1 MQNKITRFIVLSFLL
16 ISVLSVFIFSFLA
29 FSMNWKSEDTIN
41 EIGTTYMSSMS
52 EQISMHFETTIT
64 LRLSQVKALV
74 KTIPPK
80 ELRVNAAK
88 GQELVYN
95 AQARGFDY
103 LALYSEDGNF
113 EMIEGSALHVTDPQ
127 PFLNSFNSG
136 EEKVAVGT
144 DEEGN
149 DIVLLGVPASYPM
162 SSGEKC
168 IALVAGL
175 PVSYISETLSLD
187 REGTMTYSHI
197 IRKDGSFVIHGF
209 NSLESNYFDQLRSS
223 CPDENRNV
231 MEKYIQKLA
240 DSMQK
245 GEQYSSVLETESGR
259 QHLYSSNLP
268 FTEWYLVTVMPYG
281 QLNEQVNNLGRQ
293 WLWMT
298 LGSCSIIL
306 LALICVF
313 IKYYNLTRR
322 QVHELN
328 LARQEAVH
336 ANQAKSEFLS
346 NMSHDIRTPMNA
358 IVGMTAIATANINDI
373 QQVQNCLK
381 KITLSSKHLLGLIND
396 VLDMSKIESGKMTL
410 NKDIVSLKEL
420 MDSIVSIVQPQ
431 VKAKKQKF
439 DVLIR
444 DILSENVCSDSVRLN
459 QVMLNLLSNA
469 VKFTPEGGN
478 IGISMYQE
486 ASPAGDTHVRVHLYV
501 RDSGIGM
508 APEFQQKIYNSFTR
522 EDNSRVN
529 RTEGTGLGMTIT
541 KYIIDAM
548 EGTIDVKSELG
559 KGTEFHVIL
568 DLEKASV
575 QEMDMILPQWR
586 MLVVDDDEDMCRSTV
601 ASLKEIGIEA
611 EWALDGE
618 TAVEMVEKQHHLH
631 NGYHIILLDWK
642 LPRMDGIAAAREIRR
657 CTGEDIPI
665 LLISAYDWG
674 EIEKDAREAGITGFI
689 SKPLF
694 KSTLFYGLKPFAD
707 NQVIPDVR
715 MEENKP
721 ELSGRR
727 VLVAEDNEL
736 NWEVAMELLGDLGL
750 ELEWAENGQ
759 ICVEKFEQSPVG
771 FYDAILMD
779 LRMPVMTGFEATT
792 AIRALDREDAGI
804 PIIAMTADAFSEDM
818 KKCLECG
825 MNAHVAKPIDIREV
839 SRHLKKYL

>member
-1 MQNKITRFIVLSFLL
+1 MQNKTTRFIVVSFLL

-29 FSMNWKSEDTIN
+29 LSMNRKSEDTIN

-52 EQISMHFETTIT
+52 EQISMHFETTIK

-74 KTIPPK
+74 DTIPPA
-80 ELRVNAAK
+80 EMRVDAAK

-103 LALYSEDGNF
+103 LALYSEDGDF
-113 EMIEGSALHVTDPQ
+113 EMIEGRTLHVTDPQ
-127 PFLNSFNSG
+127 PFLNSFQNG

-144 DEEGN
+144 DEVGN

-162 SSGEKC
+162 NGGEKC

-197 IRKDGSFVIHGF
+197 IRRDGSFVIHGF
-209 NSLESNYFDQLRSS
+209 NSRESNYFDQLRSS
-223 CPDENRNV
+223 CDKEHRND
-231 MEKYIQKLA
+231 MEIYIQGLA
-240 DSMQK
+240 GSMQEGGK
-245 GEQYSSVLETESGR
+245 YSSVLETDSGR

-268 FTEWYLVTVMPYG
+268 YTEWYLVTVMPYG
-281 QLNEQVNNLGRQ
+281 QLNEQVNNLGHQ
-293 WLWMT
+293 WLTMT
-298 LGSCSIIL
+298 LGGCSIIL
-306 LALICVF
+306 LALIFVF
-313 IKYYNLTRR
+313 FKYYNLTRR
-322 QVHELN
+322 QVYALN
-328 LARQEAVH
+328 TARQEAVY

-358 IVGMTAIATANINDI
+358 IVGMTAIATANIDDI

-444 DILSENVCSDSVRLN
+444 DISAENVCSDSVRLN

-469 VKFTPEGGN
+469 VKFTPEGGT

-486 ASPAGDTHVRVHLYV
+486 ASPVGDTHVRVHLHV
-501 RDSGIGM
+501 KDSGIGM
-508 APEFQQKIYNSFTR
+508 APEFQQKIYDSFTR
-522 EDNSRVN
+522 EDSTRVN
-529 RTEGTGLGMTIT
+529 KTEGTGLGMTIT

-559 KGTEFHVIL
+559 RGTEFHVIL
-568 DLEKASV
+568 DMEKASV
-575 QEMDMILPQWR
+575 QEMDMVLPQWK

-601 ASLKEIGIEA
+601 DSLKEIGIEA

-618 TAVEMVEKQHHLH
+618 SAVKMVEKRHRLH
-631 NGYHIILLDWK
+631 DGYHIILLDWK
-642 LPRMDGIAAAREIRR
+642 LPRMDGITTAREIRR
-657 CTGEDIPI
+657 CTGDEIPI

-674 EIEKDAREAGITGFI
+674 EIEKDARDAGITGFI

-715 MEENKP
+715 AEENQP

-771 FYDAILMD
+771 FYDAVLMD

-792 AIRALDREDAGI
+792 AIRALDREDSDI

-825 MNAHVAKPIDIREV
+825 MNAHIAKPIDIREV
-839 SRHLKKYL
+839 SRHLKKYI